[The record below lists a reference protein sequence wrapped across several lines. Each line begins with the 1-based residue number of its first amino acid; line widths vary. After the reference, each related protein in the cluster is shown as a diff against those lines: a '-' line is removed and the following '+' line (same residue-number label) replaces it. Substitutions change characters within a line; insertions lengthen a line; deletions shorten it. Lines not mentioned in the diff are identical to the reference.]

1 MGTLSFPALATSQ
14 IEATNNSLTIA
25 QASFPTTP
33 SAVPARA
40 TASFGTEGHTFLSRS
55 NRQEVTTSSA
65 VIGVGM
71 SIVGVNFDG
80 PVSLTFADTGVDVN
94 DLHIVDEG
102 GFCSPSKRITTISD
116 AGTMEIK
123 NPYSSMRLRISK
135 GKSIPEAIA
144 PVVVDEDGS
153 QLIDNPDGSTTEIDA
168 LGNSTTT
175 LVDGNTTTTRQVL
188 VDGTTVNTVANSNGS
203 STTYTVLP
211 DGTTID
217 AAEARDGDVN
227 STTVYPDGSTV
238 EADIR
243 NNGRETTFTTL
254 ADGTTIDVLE
264 SPNGNTSKV
273 TVSPEGNV
281 VTEISRSNG
290 TTRNSTVNIDGS
302 SYSFLR
308 FTNGK
313 VIITDVDVGGTTV
326 HKTYLPWRSYYTV
339 TTTLTGQRRGT
350 SQQLS
355 PNPYYSG

>member
-1 MGTLSFPALATSQ
+1 MGTLSFPGLATSQ

-25 QASFPTTP
+25 QASFPTTAFA
-33 SAVPARA
+33 SARA
-40 TASFGTEGHTFLSRS
+40 TASFGTEGNTFLSRS

-65 VIGVGM
+65 VIGVGV

-102 GFCSPSKRITTISD
+102 GFCGPSKRITTISD

-135 GKSIPEAIA
+135 GKSVPEAIA
-144 PVVVDEDGS
+144 PVVDEDGS
-153 QLIDNPDGSTTEIDA
+153 QIVENLDGSTTEIDPS
-168 LGNSTTT
+168 GNSTTT

-188 VDGTTVNTVANSNGS
+188 VDGTTVSAVVNSNGS

-211 DGTTID
+211 DGTTVD
-217 AAEARDGDVN
+217 VAEASNGNVI
-227 STTVYPDGSTV
+227 STTSYPDGSTV
-238 EADIR
+238 EADIK
-243 NNGRETTFTTL
+243 NNGKESTFTTL
-254 ADGTTIDVLE
+254 ADGSTIDVLK
-264 SPNGNTSKV
+264 SSNGNTSKV

-281 VTEISRSNG
+281 VTEVEKANG
-290 TTRNSTVNIDGS
+290 RITNTTINIDGS

-313 VIITDVDVGGTTV
+313 VVVTDVDVGGTTIR
-326 HKTYLPWRSYYTV
+326 KTYLPWRSYYTV
-339 TTTLTGQRRGT
+339 TTTPPGT
-350 SQQLS
+350 SEQLS
-355 PNPYYSG
+355 PNPYST